1 MPSEKRTY
9 HILSEDEK
17 DDMIASTLLSQ
28 ERDDFSH
35 ATNIDR
41 YEEMLKDPNMPAKF
55 RSRVEE
61 LLSETRNRLAEVR
74 TIENALEKE
83 LPAANRLNAAVA
95 RLHAKEAAA
104 QVAQK

>member
-35 ATNIDR
+35 AVSIDR
-41 YEEMLKDPNMPAKF
+41 YEEMLKDPTMPTKF
-55 RSRVEE
+55 RSHIEE

-83 LPAANRLNAAVA
+83 LPTTARLNSAVA
-95 RLHAKEAAA
+95 RLRAKENAA
-104 QVAQK
+104 QAAQK

>member
-41 YEEMLKDPNMPAKF
+41 YEEMLKDDSMPTQF
-55 RSRVEE
+55 RSYIEKMLAESR
-61 LLSETRNRLAEVR
+61 TRLAEVR
-74 TIENALEKE
+74 SIENALEKE
-83 LPAANRLNAAVA
+83 LPATARLNSAVA
-95 RLHAKEAAA
+95 RLRSKEAAA
-104 QVAQK
+104 QAAQK